1 MEEERVQDADGR
13 NNQYF
18 FIFSSL
24 CGDRFEKEESSDVAA
39 VGRKSRSSFDQ
50 FVEYQAESISDI
62 SGGCSGNRSGDNKL
76 DHKRSC
82 GLWRCMDHHSFGD
95 LPRNLGYRHLGMHCV
110 LFQQYCRSGMSGLE
124 KISEGYEDSVC
135 SFSYSSICGGGFF
148 MRMKASATIEAA
160 VACSVFFLSFFLVI
174 RGVFYYHDKNILMGT
189 AYEAAVVHSQK
200 KRSPEACTIAEA
212 EQSFE
217 VAARKRMLLF
227 SAVNLTIEET
237 DQKITVQGIAW
248 KGRMKISVSQSAAVT
263 EPEKFIRKMRKA
275 GIHEDGG

>member
-1 MEEERVQDADGR
+1 MWLLWAG
-13 NNQYF
+13 
-18 FIFSSL
+18 SL
-24 CGDRFEKEESSDVAA
+24 GVLL
-39 VGRKSRSSFDQ
+39 
-50 FVEYQAESISDI
+50 ISLWNTRLNLFPLFQ
-62 SGGCSGNRSGDNKL
+62 GGCSGNSSRDNKL

-82 GLWRCMDHHSFGD
+82 RIWRCMDHHSFGD
-95 LPRNLGYRHLGMHCV
+95 LSRNLGYRHIGMHCV
-110 LFQQYCRSGMSGLE
+110 LFQQYCRSGMSDLE
-124 KISEGYEDSVC
+124 KIPEGYEDPVC

-217 VAARKRMLLF
+217 IAARKRMLLF

-248 KGRMKISVSQSAAVT
+248 KGKMKISVSQSAAVT
-263 EPEKFIRKMRKA
+263 EPEKFIRNMRKA

>member
-50 FVEYQAESISDI
+50 FVEYQAESISAI
-62 SGGCSGNRSGDNKL
+62 SGGCSGNSFGDNKL

-82 GLWRCMDHHSFGD
+82 RLWRCMDHHSFGD

-124 KISEGYEDSVC
+124 KIPEGYEDSVC

-200 KRSPEACTIAEA
+200 KRSSEACTIAET

-217 VAARKRMLLF
+217 IAARKRMLLF

-237 DQKITVQGIAW
+237 DQKI
-248 KGRMKISVSQSAAVT
+248 
-263 EPEKFIRKMRKA
+263 
-275 GIHEDGG
+275 